1 MAQKCAVKHMLANGT
16 RPAKIADTLS
26 LSIHTVRKFA
36 SAFRAGE
43 DRSSRKGMK
52 RPASFLGNEA
62 TRAVVEQHMQETPT
76 APQRPPEAP
85 RGPRGH
91 QGSQRRPEAFRGTQR
106 PPEAPRGPKRPPEA
120 PRCDSDVYRTANSEQ
135 RTANSEQRTVALTVN
150 NEQRRANSDVGSEQ
164 RSASSEQRTANNNV
178 DSACVRV
185 RLETLI
191 YMFERSFAS

>member
-1 MAQKCAVKHMLANGT
+1 MGRGKDWSMAQKCAVKHMLANGT

-85 RGPRGH
+85 RGP
-91 QGSQRRPEAFRGTQR
+91 QR
-106 PPEAPRGPKRPPEA
+106 PPRVPEVPRGAQTPSEAPRGPQRLPEAPRGAQKLPGD
-120 PRCDSDVYRTANSEQ
+120 PR
-135 RTANSEQRTVALTVN
+135 
-150 NEQRRANSDVGSEQ
+150 GP
-164 RSASSEQRTANNNV
+164 
-178 DSACVRV
+178 
-185 RLETLI
+185 
-191 YMFERSFAS
+191 

>member
-62 TRAVVEQHMQETPT
+62 TRAVVEQHMQATPT
-76 APQRPPEAP
+76 PPQRPPEAP
-85 RGPRGH
+85 SPENLVGGPMGD
-91 QGSQRRPEAFRGTQR
+91 QGPHAGQ
-106 PPEAPRGPKRPPEA
+106 
-120 PRCDSDVYRTANSEQ
+120 ANSPFDRFDETPAWEGTPLLGVGPPRAQ
-135 RTANSEQRTVALTVN
+135 RGRASEMPLLGVGPPRA
-150 NEQRRANSDVGSEQ
+150 RRG
-164 RSASSEQRTANNNV
+164 
-178 DSACVRV
+178 
-185 RLETLI
+185 
-191 YMFERSFAS
+191 